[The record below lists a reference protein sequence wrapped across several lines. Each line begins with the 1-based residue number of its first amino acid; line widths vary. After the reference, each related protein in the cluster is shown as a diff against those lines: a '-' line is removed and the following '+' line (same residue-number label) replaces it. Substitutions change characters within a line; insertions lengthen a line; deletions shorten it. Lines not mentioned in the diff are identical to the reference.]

1 MSETLLI
8 VALGFIVLAAVAYPL
23 VAGRARYDDAGALEA
38 DVARYR
44 EALGAGTV
52 CPRCR
57 FANGEGSR
65 FCAECGSE
73 LAATG
78 TDPG

>member
-1 MSETLLI
+1 MSEMLL
-8 VALGFIVLAAVAYPL
+8 VAALGVIVLAAVAYPL
-23 VAGRARYDDAGALEA
+23 VAGRARYQDPAALEA

-44 EALGAGTV
+44 AALDAGTV

-57 FANGEGSR
+57 FANQAASR

-73 LAATG
+73 LASADATG
-78 TDPG
+78 